1 MIILNKANFSSTQR
15 QQHQQ
20 QQPNLS
26 IAIIDLHQH
35 DSTNSYYA
43 AVWKKKYN
51 VSIHNKQPV
60 FKSNLV
66 RYLKGQNSFIE

>member
-1 MIILNKANFSSTQR
+1 MIILNKANLSSTQR
-15 QQHQQ
+15 QHHPQQ
-20 QQPNLS
+20 SNLS

-51 VSIHNKQPV
+51 VSIHNKEPV